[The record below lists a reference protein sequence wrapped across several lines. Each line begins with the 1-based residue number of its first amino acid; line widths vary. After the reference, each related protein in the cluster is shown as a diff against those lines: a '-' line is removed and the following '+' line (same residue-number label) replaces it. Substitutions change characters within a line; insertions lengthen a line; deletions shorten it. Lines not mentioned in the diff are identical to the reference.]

1 MYVKGTFFL
10 SFYSLLRSIL
20 YGNGIE
26 TAKSIF
32 KAAVQ
37 PLSNKDPYDFII
49 ITCQRDKDAFRRNM
63 FCHAA

>member
-1 MYVKGTFFL
+1 M
-10 SFYSLLRSIL
+10 

-32 KAAVQ
+32 KVAVW
-37 PLSNKDPYDFII
+37 PLSNEDPYDLII

-63 FCHAA
+63 SCQVA